1 VSLRVLSYNIR
12 HGGVNREKQIATV
25 IKACSP
31 DVVVLQ
37 EAVRPEIVERL
48 SKTCDMPSWGA
59 IRGHSLGYLSKVD
72 LAHHAWHQVRFA
84 KRRYLELI
92 IARSRTRIFGVHLAA
107 VHSNMMERRRSYE
120 LKALLAGI
128 AQHQKGFHLLTGDFN
143 TLAPGQKL
151 DVAHLPWRLRMVAW
165 LTGGRLR
172 WTTIQL
178 MLDGGYVDAY
188 RLFDKEGDGFTFPTW
203 GPHVR
208 LDYLFV
214 PKAFEARVKSC
225 DVIREAPSVREAS
238 DHFPLLWEVA
248 EE

>member
-25 IKACSP
+25 INACSP
-31 DVVVLQ
+31 DLVVLQ
-37 EAVRPEIVERL
+37 EAVRPEVVERL
-48 SKTCDMPSWGA
+48 SKSCGMPAWGA
-59 IRGHSLGYLSKVD
+59 IRGHSLGYLSKID
-72 LAHHAWHQVRFA
+72 IAHHAWHQVRFA

-92 IARSRTRIFGVHLAA
+92 VARSRTRVFGVHLAA

-120 LKALLAGI
+120 LKALLGGI

-151 DVAHLPWRLRMVAW
+151 NLSQLPWRLRLAAW

-188 RLFDKEGDGFTFPTW
+188 RLFDKEGEGFTFPTW
-203 GPHVR
+203 SPHVR

-214 PKAFEARVKSC
+214 PKVFEARVKNC
-225 DVIREAPSVREAS
+225 DVVTEAPSVREAS